1 MQRLLK
7 RENYSFKITKT
18 PDDKE
23 PVKYTAD
30 DVESVEYTET
40 TEENPDGIR
49 WEALDIA
56 APGLT
61 NRYRTYHR
69 LVCVNKAGE
78 HATTYWW
85 KTWTTE
91 RVGNRD
97 RRVLTTIYG
106 IRFHNDPGRIVY
118 PYMYVGTM
126 LMDKLH
132 PGLKAFYKKWFK
144 GAEGKI
150 RKKEAEENDAWI
162 LDMYDAYLA
171 SRPNE

>member
-1 MQRLLK
+1 
-7 RENYSFKITKT
+7 
-18 PDDKE
+18 
-23 PVKYTAD
+23 
-30 DVESVEYTET
+30 
-40 TEENPDGIR
+40 
-49 WEALDIA
+49 
-56 APGLT
+56 
-61 NRYRTYHR
+61 
-69 LVCVNKAGE
+69 VNKAGAN
-78 HATTYWW
+78 ATTYWW